1 MVQTDLTVLKIQDSF
16 ATPAS
21 ISFWDLPAFI
31 DTLEKAGFS
40 GVRHRLY
47 WHSLLSDPFLLC
59 AMVLFSAGFAL
70 RAAPRRTAVVWTMGG
85 GILTGFLLYFL
96 SDVVAALGQTAS
108 VPVALAAWTPAVA
121 AILIGAS
128 LLIHVEEG

>member
-1 MVQTDLTVLKIQDSF
+1 
-16 ATPAS
+16 
-21 ISFWDLPAFI
+21 
-31 DTLEKAGFS
+31 
-40 GVRHRLY
+40 
-47 WHSLLSDPFLLC
+47 
-59 AMVLFSAGFAL
+59 MVLFSAGFAL